1 MVTSSHNR
9 AVYLTI
15 GAFAVTGLL
24 LRLYQLSRP
33 GALLGVTQ
41 YDDGVLFGNAVR
53 LAGGVIPY
61 RDFVMVQPPGSLL
74 LMAPVALLAKA
85 TGTGWGLA
93 LARILTVCADTAC
106 IVLLGLLVR
115 HRGRLAIAIA
125 CGIYAVYPG
134 ALGASS
140 TFLLEPWLNLFCLG
154 AALLLFDGDRF
165 AVNWRL
171 ALGGSLFGFAV
182 AIKLWAAVP
191 LLIAG
196 LLLAGRA
203 RRLGLLAAGAVTGLA
218 VPVLP
223 FLFLAPGQLISQVI
237 TSQFLRST
245 LPHPLSPRLADM
257 AGLSLLPGLPKAAG
271 IIVLLAIMVYLVA
284 GFLVTSL
291 VSRRPPAALDRY
303 ALASLAAVIVM
314 FLLPSEYYAHYAA
327 FAGPFAALALA
338 LPAGLH
344 WQAVS
349 RPRARPHPQARSHPQ
364 AGSRWQSR
372 TPWQT
377 GPTIRLVS
385 LAVSGAAV
393 AALIATAG
401 IRQATAAPQQLEP
414 PGTVAAIDRLIP
426 AGACVITN
434 NPALTIVANR
444 FVAAHPGCPPIVDT
458 YGTLLAM
465 TGGRPQTATIPTMRA
480 AELTWQG
487 WLGRAPYVWLDT
499 ADHGLPWINSLYNY
513 LGANFQRVPL
523 AGYEPALRG
532 GLFLRTSTAVSHRR
546 WHKAGGARRSRRYR

>member
-1 MVTSSHNR
+1 VVTSSHNR
-9 AVYLTI
+9 AVFLTI
-15 GAFAVTGLL
+15 GAFTVTGLL

-85 TGTGWGLA
+85 TGTAWGLA
-93 LARILTVCADTAC
+93 LARILTACADTAC

-125 CGIYAVYPG
+125 CGIYTVYPG
-134 ALGASS
+134 ALEASS

-165 AVNWRL
+165 AMNWRL
-171 ALGGSLFGFAV
+171 AASGFLFGFAV

-191 LLIAG
+191 LLVAG
-196 LLLAGRA
+196 LLLAGLVPAGLVPMGRA
-203 RRLGLLAAGAVTGLA
+203 RRLGLLAAGALTGLA

-245 LPHPLSPRLADM
+245 LPHPLAPRLADM
-257 AGLSLLPGLPKAAG
+257 AGLSLLPGLPKTTG
-271 IIVLLAIMVYLVA
+271 IIILLAIVAYLVA
-284 GFLVTSL
+284 GYLVMSVVT
-291 VSRRPPAALDRY
+291 RRPPPALDRY
-303 ALASLAAVIVM
+303 ALASLAAVVVM
-314 FLLPSEYYAHYAA
+314 FLLPSEYYSHYAA

-344 WQAVS
+344 RQAES
-349 RPRARPHPQARSHPQ
+349 RNEPGQM
-364 AGSRWQSR
+364 
-372 TPWQT
+372 
-377 GPTIRLVS
+377 IRLVT
-385 LAVSGAAV
+385 LAVSGVAV
-393 AALIATAG
+393 ATLIATAG
-401 IRQATAAPQQLEP
+401 IRQATAEPQLLEP

-426 AGACVITN
+426 AGSCVITN

-444 FVAAHPGCPPIVDT
+444 FVAARPGCPPIVDT
-458 YGTLLAM
+458 YGTLLTM

-487 WLGRAPYVWLDT
+487 WLQRAPYVWLDT
-499 ADHGLPWINSLYNY
+499 ADHGLPWINSLYNF
-513 LGANFQRVPL
+513 LGEYFQRVPL
-523 AGYEPALRG
+523 AGYEPAVRG

-546 WHKAGGARRSRRYR
+546 SHRAGGARRSRRYR

>member
-1 MVTSSHNR
+1 VVTSSHNRARPDR

-53 LAGGVIPY
+53 LAGGVLPY

-74 LMAPVALLAKA
+74 LMAPVALLTKA
-85 TGTGWGLA
+85 TGTAWGLA

-106 IVLLGLLVR
+106 IVLLGLLIR
-115 HRGRLAIAIA
+115 HRGRLAVAIA

-154 AALLLFDGDRF
+154 AALLIFNGDRF
-165 AVNWRL
+165 AASWRF

-182 AIKLWAAVP
+182 AVKLWAAVP
-191 LLIAG
+191 LLVAG
-196 LLLAGRA
+196 LLLAARP
-203 RRLGLLAAGAVTGLA
+203 RRLGLLAAGAAAGLA

-257 AGLSLLPGLPKAAG
+257 AGLSLLPGLPKTTG
-271 IIVLLAIMVYLVA
+271 IIILLAIAAYLVA
-284 GFLVTSL
+284 GYLVMSVAT
-291 VSRRPPAALDRY
+291 RRAPPALDCY

-344 WQAVS
+344 RHAESLNEPGQV
-349 RPRARPHPQARSHPQ
+349 
-364 AGSRWQSR
+364 
-372 TPWQT
+372 
-377 GPTIRLVS
+377 IRLAA

-393 AALIATAG
+393 ATLIATAG
-401 IRQATAAPQQLEP
+401 IRQATAEPQLLEP
-414 PGTVAAIDRLIP
+414 PGTVAAVDRLIP
-426 AGACVITN
+426 AGSCVITN

-444 FVAAHPGCPPIVDT
+444 FVAARPGCPPIVDT
-458 YGTLLAM
+458 YGTLLTM
-465 TGGRPQTATIPTMRA
+465 TDGRPQTATIATMRA
-480 AELTWQG
+480 AELTWQD
-487 WLGRAPYVWLDT
+487 WLQQAPYVWLDT

-513 LGANFQRVPL
+513 LGANFHRVPL
-523 AGYEPALRG
+523 AGDAPALRG
-532 GLFLRTSTAVSHRR
+532 GLFLRTGTAVSHRR
-546 WHKAGGARRSRRYR
+546 SRRAGGARRSRRYR